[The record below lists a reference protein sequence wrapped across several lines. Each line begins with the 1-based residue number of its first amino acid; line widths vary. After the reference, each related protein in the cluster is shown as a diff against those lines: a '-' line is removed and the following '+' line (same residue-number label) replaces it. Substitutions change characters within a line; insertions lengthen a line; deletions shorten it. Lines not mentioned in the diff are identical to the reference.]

1 MPTQDIN
8 AAFSAGIEKN
18 LQIELRQIPPT
29 YPYVFQMETSDSKYV
44 DMVNW
49 ETYGSP
55 VRKEPLMPVQMG
67 ASRQSFGKRFVPDTF
82 ALGDIISKEDWEDD
96 KYGVLHRL
104 LPKTGGGMGMAFR
117 TLLEVQ
123 HWGMFANLG
132 YVSGTSV
139 QGSPDGVSLFNTA
152 HPISQG
158 NSGTTASNRPSV
170 EADLS
175 IASYQAAS
183 TNVRTQKAANN
194 FQYVENN
201 VAKLVVNQSLS
212 YIATQILKG
221 DWEVNTADRNLNVI
235 KSENVKLV
243 TTPYF
248 TKSGATGTNNSWFV
262 QGDNHYL
269 YSIMRSPYNVD
280 TDFDVYVKGFV
291 FTCDIRFAFGWADW
305 RGVYGSLG
313 I

>member
-8 AAFSAGIEKN
+8 AAFSAGISKN
-18 LQIELRQIPPT
+18 LQIELRTKAPT
-29 YPYVFQMETSDSKYV
+29 YPYVFHTGTSDSKYEDV
-44 DMVNW
+44 VNW
-49 ETYGSP
+49 QTYGAP
-55 VRKEPLMPVQMG
+55 TRKEPLMPVQMG
-67 ASRQSFGKRFVPDTF
+67 SAAQSFGKRFVHDTF

-104 LPKTGGGMGMAFR
+104 LPKTGGGMGVAFR

-139 QGSPDGVSLFNTA
+139 QGSPDGVSLFSTA
-152 HPISQG
+152 HPMSQQ
-158 NSGTTASNRPSV
+158 NSTTTWSNRPSV

-183 TNVRTQKAANN
+183 TNIRSQYAANN
-194 FQYVENN
+194 YTYLENN
-201 VAKLVVNQSLS
+201 VARLVVNQSQS

-221 DWEVNTADRNLNVI
+221 DWEVNTADRNMNVI
-235 KSENVKLV
+235 KSENVQLV
-243 TTPYF
+243 VTPYF
-248 TKSGATGTNNSWFV
+248 KKSGATGTNNSWFV
-262 QGDNHYL
+262 EGDEHYL
-269 YSIMRSPYNVD
+269 FSYMRSPYNVD
-280 TDFDVYVKGFV
+280 TDFDIYVKGFV
-291 FTCDIRFAFGWADW
+291 FTCDTRFSYGWADA
-305 RGVYGSLG
+305 RGTFGSLG